1 MDSVQVIVLALVQGL
16 TEFLPVSSSAHLV
29 LVAPLLGWPDQGLAF
44 DIAVHLGTLGAVVVY
59 FRQHLFGLASGMIR
73 PGVERQEVLN
83 LALATLPAVIAGF
96 ALADWLES
104 WARAPEVIMLTT
116 LCFGLLLGFAD
127 RKGGGVAQI
136 TLSIALVIGLFQVLA
151 LVPGTSRSG
160 ITMTAALL
168 LGVSRVEA
176 ARFSFLLSIP
186 IIAGASLLL
195 VKDAVESS
203 LTLSLADAG
212 LGVAVAFASA
222 LLCIRFFSGLGE
234 AHRDDA
240 LCLVSNRTGRR
251 HRLVGCPLAQG
262 LRPRAFQHPFKPA
275 RVVQ

>member
-168 LGVSRVEA
+168 LLVSRVEA

-222 LLCIRFFSGLGE
+222 LLCIRFLLALVERIGMMPFVWYRIALAAGIGLW
-234 AHRDDA
+234 
-240 LCLVSNRTGRR
+240 
-251 HRLVGCPLAQG
+251 
-262 LRPRAFQHPFKPA
+262 
-275 RVVQ
+275 VVL